1 VTLATLAGR
10 LSLRSRRSKFR
21 LFMETF
27 RPDEATT
34 ILDVGVADSG
44 FGEGGGSASTY
55 NFLEAMYPWRRRIT
69 AVGLV
74 DLPHF
79 QQAFPDVAWV
89 RADGRDLPFEDDA
102 FDIAFS
108 NAVVEHVGGEDEQ
121 RAFVAELC
129 RVARG
134 VFVATPNRWF
144 PIDVHTLMP
153 VVHWLPDGARGTV
166 LSRLGKEEI
175 TPLGPRRFQA
185 LFPIPVRIVNTG
197 ISLIAI
203 GEKTPGDVSPT

>member
-1 VTLATLAGR
+1 VTLVRLAGHV
-10 LSLRSRRSKFR
+10 SLRSRRSKFR

-27 RPDEATT
+27 EPDQSTT
-34 ILDVGVADSG
+34 IVDVGVADSG

-55 NFLEAMYPWRRRIT
+55 NFLEAMYPWPRRIT

-74 DLPHF
+74 DLPNF

-89 RADGRDLPFEDDA
+89 RADGRDLPFEDGA

-121 RAFVAELC
+121 RAFIAELC

-144 PIDVHTLMP
+144 PVDVHTLMP
-153 VVHWLPDGARGTV
+153 VVHWLPDGARNSI
-166 LSRLGKEEI
+166 LHRLGKEEI
-175 TPLGPRRFQA
+175 RPLGPGRFRA

-197 ISLIAI
+197 IALIAI
-203 GEKTPGDVSPT
+203 GEKERA

>member
-1 VTLATLAGR
+1 VTLARLAGEV
-10 LSLRSRRSKFR
+10 SLRSRRSKFR

-27 RPDEATT
+27 QPDQTTT
-34 ILDVGVADSG
+34 IVDVGVADSG

-55 NFLEAMYPWRRRIT
+55 NFLEAMYPWPRRIT

-74 DLPHF
+74 DLPNF

-121 RAFVAELC
+121 RAFIAELC
-129 RVARG
+129 RVARR

-144 PIDVHTLMP
+144 PVDVHTLMP
-153 VVHWLPDGARGTV
+153 VVHWLPDGARSSV
-166 LSRLGKEEI
+166 LHRLGKEEI
-175 TPLGPRRFQA
+175 RPLGSGQFRA

-197 ISLIAI
+197 IALIAI
-203 GEKTPGDVSPT
+203 GEKKA

>member
-34 ILDVGVADSG
+34 IVDVGVADSG

-74 DLPHF
+74 ELPHF

-89 RADGRDLPFEDDA
+89 RADGRDLPFDDDA

-121 RAFVAELC
+121 RAFVSELC

-153 VVHWLPDGARGTV
+153 VVHWLPDGARGTL

-175 TPLGPRRFQA
+175 TPLGPRRFRA
-185 LFPIPVRIVNTG
+185 LFPIPVRIVNSG

-203 GEKTPGDVSPT
+203 GRKGPG

>member
-1 VTLATLAGR
+1 
-10 LSLRSRRSKFR
+10 
-21 LFMETF
+21 METF
-27 RPDEATT
+27 RPDQSTT
-34 ILDVGVADSG
+34 IVDVGVADSG
-44 FGEGGGSASTY
+44 FGEAGGPASTY
-55 NFLEAMYPWRRRIT
+55 NFLEAMYPWPRRIT
-69 AVGLV
+69 AVGVV
-74 DLPHF
+74 DLPNF

-89 RADGRDLPFEDDA
+89 RADGRDLPFEDGA

-153 VVHWLPDGARGTV
+153 VVHWLPDGARNSIFRG
-166 LSRLGKEEI
+166 LGKEEI
-175 TPLGPRRFQA
+175 TPLGPRQLRA

-197 ISLIAI
+197 IALIAI
-203 GEKTPGDVSPT
+203 GEREVG

>member
-1 VTLATLAGR
+1 VTLAELAGR

-27 RPDEATT
+27 RPDQATT
-34 ILDVGVADSG
+34 IVDVGVADSG

-74 DLPHF
+74 ELPHF

-89 RADGRDLPFEDDA
+89 RADGRDLPFDDDT

-108 NAVVEHVGGEDEQ
+108 NAVVEHVGSEDEQ

-153 VVHWLPDGARGTV
+153 VVHWLPDGARGSI

-175 TPLGPRRFQA
+175 TPLSPRRFRA

-203 GEKTPGDVSPT
+203 GEKRPK